1 VTTTTTADL
10 PSIPAYRSLRAKAW
24 FATLALLLYLA
35 GATVY
40 IALER
45 GKVDQSIQQLEQLA
59 RHEKALALAE
69 ASLNAALVD
78 ATEASSAEQAEPA
91 SPQEMRLYME
101 SCTQLMGT
109 LEPFDPGY
117 ALVHRAIERSYD
129 ALQAQPVRANWI
141 DLRESLRRAADDL
154 ELRHKR
160 LQDQRDA
167 LNAGYQRQYD
177 AVTVESLLLAALGLL
192 AFGSAAG
199 WFFARLAADVRRL
212 EAHARHIVRGGR
224 GVALPVRRDDEL
236 GLLMQAVNRMAADL
250 DEREKQI
257 EVDGQRRSHQDK
269 MLAVGAL
276 AAGIAHEVNNPLAVI
291 SGLAQ
296 GLADTDN
303 PPSAQEVASSA
314 QGILVQA
321 QRAAQVARHLAESA
335 APQPAELDWVDLNAL
350 LRRVVQL
357 MGYDR
362 RYRSF
367 GFEIDSD
374 PALPAVRTSGNAVQQ
389 VLMQMLTMGCDAMV
403 AAARAPAWV
412 KVASVARGQGAEL
425 QLLFPPVLDFNR
437 PEVQRRLLLS
447 RAIVEPLRAQLAFGQ
462 VEGPLLKMTLSLP
475 PDGGD
480 EQG

>member
-1 VTTTTTADL
+1 MNTDPADL
-10 PSIPAYRSLRAKAW
+10 PPIPAYRSLRAKAW
-24 FATLALLLYLA
+24 FATLALLVYLA
-35 GATVY
+35 GAAVY
-40 IALER
+40 IAVER
-45 GKVDQSIQQLEQLA
+45 GRVDASIQQLDLVA

-69 ASLNAALVD
+69 ASVNAALVD
-78 ATEASSAEQAEPA
+78 ASEASSAALGEPLPA
-91 SPQEMRLYME
+91 QEMRLYME
-101 SCTQLMGT
+101 ACSQLMRE

-117 ALVHRAIERSYD
+117 ALVHRSIVRSYD

-141 DLRESLRRAADDL
+141 DLRESLRRASDELD
-154 ELRHKR
+154 LRHGR
-160 LQDQRDA
+160 LLAQRDA
-167 LNAGYQRQYD
+167 LTTGYQRQYD

-236 GLLMQAVNRMAADL
+236 GLLMQAVNRMAVDL

-296 GLADTDN
+296 GLKDS
-303 PPSAQEVASSA
+303 SAPLSPKDVAASA

-321 QRAAQVARHLAESA
+321 QRAAQVARHLAEAA

-389 VLMQMLTMGCDAMV
+389 VLMQMMTLGCDAMV

-412 KVASVARGQGAEL
+412 KIATVARGQGAEL
-425 QLLFPPVLDFNR
+425 QLLFPLVLDFGR
-437 PEVQRRLLLS
+437 SDVQRRLLLS
-447 RAIVEPLRAQLAFGQ
+447 RAIVEPLGAQLAFGQ
-462 VEGPLLKMTLSLP
+462 VDGPLLRITLTLP

>member
-1 VTTTTTADL
+1 MTTDPVDL
-10 PSIPAYRSLRAKAW
+10 PPIPAYRSLRAKAW
-24 FATLALLLYLA
+24 FATLALLVYLA
-35 GATVY
+35 GAAVY
-40 IALER
+40 IAVER
-45 GKVDQSIQQLEQLA
+45 GKVDASIQQLDLVA
-59 RHEKALALAE
+59 RHEKALALAQ
-69 ASLNAALVD
+69 AALDSALMD
-78 ATEASSAEQAEPA
+78 ASEASSAAQGEPA
-91 SPQEMRLYME
+91 SPLELRLYME
-101 SCTQLMGT
+101 TCSQLMGA

-117 ALVHRAIERSYD
+117 ALVHRAIERSYG

-141 DLRESLRRAADDL
+141 DLRESLRRGSDDL
-154 ELRHKR
+154 ALRHSR
-160 LQDQRDA
+160 LLAQRDA
-167 LNAGYQRQYD
+167 LNTAYQRQYD
-177 AVTVESLLLAALGLL
+177 AVTVESLLLAAVGLL
-192 AFGSAAG
+192 GFGSAAG

-236 GLLMQAVNRMAADL
+236 GLLMQAVNRMAVDL

-296 GLADTDN
+296 GLTDSST
-303 PPSAQEVASSA
+303 PLSAQEVAASA

-389 VLMQMLTMGCDAMV
+389 VLMQMMSLGCDAMV
-403 AAARAPAWV
+403 AAARTPAWV
-412 KVASVARGQGAEL
+412 KIATVARGQGAEL
-425 QLLFPPVLDFNR
+425 QLLFPPVLDFAR
-437 PEVQRRLLLS
+437 SDVQRRLLLS
-447 RAIVEPLRAQLAFGQ
+447 RAIVEPLGAQLAFGQ
-462 VEGPLLKMTLSLP
+462 VEGPLLRMTLTLP